1 MAYKNLLS
9 KKRKFIELI
18 KTSPYNKPSSSSI
31 ISSLGISKATYY
43 RWSRDKEFKN
53 LIAKETGQDIEVFL
67 PDVREILLKKALQG
81 DMNAVKLFLQRY
93 DNQDTIDDDEEL
105 TPDKIMEIIT
115 CANSL
120 NEFPYSIEKENNKG
134 EIEVIWIDEE
144 THNRGV
150 EIFIERKE
158 PKDLSFFDCVDFA
171 LIERYSINKAF
182 SFDKHFKFLKIPILG
197 MG

>member
-43 RWSRDKEFKN
+43 RWSRDKEILN
-53 LIAKETGQDIEVFL
+53 LVSKETGQALDVFL

-93 DNQDTIDDDEEL
+93 DNQDTLNDDEIL
-105 TPDKIMEIIT
+105 TPDRIIEIIHN
-115 CANSL
+115 AK
-120 NEFPYSIEKENNKG
+120 KEQENK
-134 EIEVIWIDEE
+134 V
-144 THNRGV
+144 
-150 EIFIERKE
+150 
-158 PKDLSFFDCVDFA
+158 PK
-171 LIERYSINKAF
+171 N
-182 SFDKHFKFLKIPILG
+182 
-197 MG
+197 